1 MLQQLTP
8 PPAAHIEEPVV
19 RPTTVHV
26 ASHLLTPMQ
35 GPGVPPA
42 AAPLP
47 PLAPMQGPGVPPAA
61 VPLPPVAPTQGLGVP
76 PVAAPLLPLM
86 PTQGAGVPHVAA
98 TISPDTVH
106 TPSEAK
112 EYPNVLSTTAPAA
125 DSKMKRLRQKRYQHM
140 QKMTPGTGLSARYSF
155 SSRPF
160 QGPSITADVY
170 HRNMC
175 ALDWCVLHPDIS
187 KM

>member
-1 MLQQLTP
+1 M
-8 PPAAHIEEPVV
+8 EEPVV

-26 ASHLLTPMQ
+26 ASHPLTPTQ
-35 GPGVPPA
+35 GPGVPPV

-47 PLAPMQGPGVPPAA
+47 PLAPMQGLGVPPAA
-61 VPLPPVAPTQGLGVP
+61 APLPPVAPTQGLGVP
-76 PVAAPLLPLM
+76 PVAAPLLPLT

-140 QKMTPGTGLSARYSF
+140 QKMTPWDRIVCQVFIFLAPF
-155 SSRPF
+155 PRP
-160 QGPSITADVY
+160 
-170 HRNMC
+170 
-175 ALDWCVLHPDIS
+175 
-187 KM
+187 